1 LLLLCRQDCLRDQP
15 ALLAATPDV
24 RVNLSALA
32 AFTEAYP
39 SDKLQD
45 TGEERLWNGPF
56 FAPAAGTLDG
66 WLLDHWFTGAAQYD
80 ALFLQNFSSASE
92 VGPVYPPGVAMHVQ
106 VNFGRSEHKS
116 RQPFFCDS

>member
-1 LLLLCRQDCLRDQP
+1 MAHLLLLCRQDCLRDQP
-15 ALLAATPDV
+15 ALLAATPDI
-24 RVNLSALA
+24 RANASALV

-66 WLLDHWFTGAAQYD
+66 WLLDHWFTGVAQYD

-92 VGPVYPPGVAMHVQ
+92 VGPVYPLGIPMHVR
-106 VNFGRSEHKS
+106 VNFGRSREI
-116 RQPFFCDS
+116 